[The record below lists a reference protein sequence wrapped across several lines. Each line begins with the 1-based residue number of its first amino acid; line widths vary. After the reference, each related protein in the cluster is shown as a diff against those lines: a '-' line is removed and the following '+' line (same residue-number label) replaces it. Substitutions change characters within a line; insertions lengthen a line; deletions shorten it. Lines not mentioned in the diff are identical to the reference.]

1 MQGLCL
7 STTGYDLG
15 RNTGDASAQFP
26 VRIWSRNQPSRPTLR
41 GPLLE
46 ITSKSRQNQ
55 DKCLGTSRQ
64 WVQRKNIY
72 FAAKK
77 QQVSLGFLLVSLGF
91 SWFSLGFSWFCLDF
105 KVISSSGGG
114 GRGGTR
120 RGAGEWT
127 GGTRECAVEILLHI
141 HVEDFITYPW
151 TPRTHFLDF
160 I

>member
-1 MQGLCL
+1 MGRGQPRENISSPLTINTKAL
-7 STTGYDLG
+7 S
-15 RNTGDASAQFP
+15 
-26 VRIWSRNQPSRPTLR
+26 
-41 GPLLE
+41 LLE
-46 ITSKSRQNQ
+46 ITLKSRQNQ

-91 SWFSLGFSWFCLDF
+91 SWFCLDF

-120 RGAGEWT
+120 RGAGGVD
-127 GGTRECAVEILLHI
+127 GGERANVQ
-141 HVEDFITYPW
+141 
-151 TPRTHFLDF
+151 
-160 I
+160 